1 MKGSLDYVDREAIAK
16 LRQTQIN
23 NIMADSFKLNRE
35 VFGEFLPT
43 GIERI
48 RIIPGREAQELQV
61 LTALVYGEANN
72 QNARVQEWFRDHNW
86 KRVWITD
93 EKSQRTADLSMVE
106 DHLIE
111 YILFDED
118 GFLYYMQD
126 DRGRPANPPK
136 YLQWDIYGIR
146 HYITTKLGIMSAIKN
161 EELIA
166 NTLEGK
172 EGIPATAEPTVIIQE
187 DER

>member
-1 MKGSLDYVDREAIAK
+1 M
-16 LRQTQIN
+16 
-23 NIMADSFKLNRE
+23 
-35 VFGEFLPT
+35 
-43 GIERI
+43 
-48 RIIPGREAQELQV
+48 IPGREAQELQV

-93 EKSQRTADLSMVE
+93 QDGQRTADLAMVE
-106 DHLIE
+106 DHFLE

-118 GFLYYMQD
+118 GFLYYMKD
-126 DRGRPANPPK
+126 DRGRPASPPK

-166 NTLEGK
+166 NTLEG
-172 EGIPATAEPTVIIQE
+172 EAATIAPTEPNVIIQE
-187 DER
+187 DGR